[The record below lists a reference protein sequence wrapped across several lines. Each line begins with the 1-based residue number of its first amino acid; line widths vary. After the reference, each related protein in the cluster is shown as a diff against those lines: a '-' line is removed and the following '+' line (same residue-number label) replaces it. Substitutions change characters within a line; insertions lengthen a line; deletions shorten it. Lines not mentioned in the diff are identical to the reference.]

1 MKNILKKSKLIL
13 LAGLLVSCEGFLD
26 PKPNQSLV
34 VPNTLTDVQNLL
46 DNTTVF
52 NNQGTLPLLST
63 NEFWATDEAYNGFA
77 TVVEQGTYRW
87 ADDPYQGSF
96 TSDWS
101 DPYSQ
106 VFYANVALETLAKIE
121 EESGVSPQLNELKGA
136 ALFHRSYAYFNL
148 LQQFSP
154 PYSRDGDNEGSLG
167 IVLRESA
174 DISTRPVRASLLE
187 SYSQIQTDLTMAAEL
202 LPQQASPKNRATKSA
217 ALGVLARFYLIT
229 FQYEQAIQA
238 AEAALNLYQN
248 RLDFNTLNFASSR
261 PFARF
266 NNEMIFYSVL
276 SSVSFHRS
284 AQVYADSTIVKLFE
298 EGDLRLPAYFSKS
311 SSGYYN
317 FNKHLTGL
325 PFLFGGI
332 SVGEMQ
338 LIAAEGYARQGNV
351 QAASAL
357 LNELLSLRYQTGTW
371 VDLEITDEDELLG
384 RILEERKKE
393 LFGRGIRWTD
403 LRRLNQYPTYQ
414 KSLIREIN
422 GEQFTLEPN
431 SNRYVFPIPDDEIQR
446 SGISQNPR

>member
-1 MKNILKKSKLIL
+1 MQNIFKKSTLIVL
-13 LAGLLVSCEGFLD
+13 TSILISCEGFLD

-34 VPNTLTDVQNLL
+34 VPGTLVDVQNLL

-52 NNQGTLPLLST
+52 NSQGTLQLLT
-63 NEFWATDEAYNGFA
+63 TDEFWATDEAYNGFG

-87 ADDPYQGSF
+87 ADDPYQGGF

-101 DPYSQ
+101 DPYTQ
-106 VFYANVALETLAKIE
+106 VFYANVALETLEKIE
-121 EESGVSPQLNELKGA
+121 QESGISQELNELKGA

-148 LQQFSP
+148 LQQFAP
-154 PYSRDGDNEGSLG
+154 PYSRDGDNEESLG

-174 DISTRPVRASLLE
+174 DISIQPVRASLLE
-187 SYSQIQTDLTMAAEL
+187 SYDQVQTDLTLAAEL
-202 LPQQASPKNRATKSA
+202 LPQQASPKNRPTRSA

-238 AEAALNLYQN
+238 AEAALDLYPN
-248 RLDFNTLNFASSR
+248 RLDFNTLNFVSSR

-266 NNEMIFYSVL
+266 NDEMIFYSVL

-284 AQVYADSTIVKLFE
+284 PQVFADSTIVQLFA
-298 EGDLRLPAYFSKS
+298 EGDLRLKAYFSRS

-325 PFLFGGI
+325 PFFFGGI

-338 LIAAEGYARQGNV
+338 LIAAEGHARLGNI
-351 QAASAL
+351 QRSGEL
-357 LNELLSLRYQTGTW
+357 LNELLSLRYETGTW
-371 VDLEITDEDELLG
+371 EDLEITDQNEILN
-384 RILEERKKE
+384 RVLEERKKE
-393 LFGRGIRWTD
+393 LFGRGMRWTD
-403 LRRLNQYPTYQ
+403 LRRLNQYPEYQ
-414 KSLIREIN
+414 KTIVREIN